1 MQKAYILITG
11 HLGGSVGTGFK
22 DVKGFTVVDAVIT
35 LCLIGI
41 LIGVVI
47 PKYQRVAREAQET
60 ALKTEL
66 ANIRTSIILYTML
79 NGRNPASLKEMI
91 ERKVML
97 PARIG
102 TGYTG
107 SIFKESYLMKNAVDE
122 EGNKVDAYGNPFLY
136 DPQRGEVRSST
147 KGYENW

>member
-1 MQKAYILITG
+1 
-11 HLGGSVGTGFK
+11 VGTWCK
-22 DVKGFTVVDAVIT
+22 NAKGLTIFDAVIT

-41 LIGVVI
+41 VIGVVI
-47 PKYQRVAREAQET
+47 PKYQRVAHEAQET

-66 ANIRTSIILYTML
+66 ANIRTSIILFTML
-79 NGRNPASLKEMI
+79 NGHNPASLKEMI
-91 ERKVML
+91 ETKVML

-107 SIFKESYLMKNAVDE
+107 SIFKESYLIKNAVDV

>member
-1 MQKAYILITG
+1 
-11 HLGGSVGTGFK
+11 VGRGFK
-22 DVKGFTVVDAVIT
+22 DVKGLTVVDAVIT

-47 PKYQRVAREAQET
+47 PKYQHVAHEAQEA

-66 ANIRTSIILYTML
+66 ANIRTSIKLFKML
-79 NGRNPASLKEMI
+79 NNRNPVSLGEMI
-91 ERKVML
+91 EKKVML
-97 PARIG
+97 TGRIG
-102 TGYTG
+102 TDVYTG
-107 SIFKESYLMKNAVDE
+107 SFYKESYLMKNAVNA

-136 DPQRGEVRSST
+136 DRMRGEVRSST

>member
-1 MQKAYILITG
+1 VVTWLKNA
-11 HLGGSVGTGFK
+11 
-22 DVKGFTVVDAVIT
+22 KGLTIVDAVIT

-47 PKYQRVAREAQET
+47 PKYQRVAHEAREA
-60 ALKTEL
+60 ALRTEL
-66 ANIRTSIILYTML
+66 ANIRISIRLFTIL
-79 NGRNPASLKEMI
+79 NGRNPESLKEMI
-91 ERKVML
+91 DKKVML

-102 TGYTG
+102 GGYTG
-107 SIFKESYLMKNAVDE
+107 SIFKESYLMKNAVDA

>member
-1 MQKAYILITG
+1 VETW
-11 HLGGSVGTGFK
+11 FK
-22 DVKGFTVVDAVIT
+22 NAKGLTIIDAVIT

-47 PKYQRVAREAQET
+47 PKYQRVAREAREA
-60 ALKTEL
+60 ALRTEL
-66 ANIRTSIILYTML
+66 SNIRISIRLFTML
-79 NGRNPASLKEMI
+79 NGRHPASLGEMI
-91 ERKVML
+91 EKKVML

-102 TGYTG
+102 GGYTG
-107 SIFKESYLMKNAVDE
+107 SIFKESYLMKNAVDA

>member
-1 MQKAYILITG
+1 
-11 HLGGSVGTGFK
+11 VGTWFK
-22 DVKGFTVVDAVIT
+22 DAKGLTIVDAVIT

-47 PKYQRVAREAQET
+47 PKYHRVAREAQEA

-66 ANIRTSIILYTML
+66 ANIRLSITLFIML
-79 NGRNPASLKEMI
+79 NGRNPVSLKELI
-91 ERKVML
+91 EKKVML

-102 TGYTG
+102 GGYAG
-107 SIFKESYLMKNAVDE
+107 SFFKESYLMKNAVDA
-122 EGNKVDAYGNPFLY
+122 EGNKVDAYSNPFIY
-136 DPQRGEVRSST
+136 DSTRGEVKSST

>member
-1 MQKAYILITG
+1 VETW
-11 HLGGSVGTGFK
+11 FK
-22 DVKGFTVVDAVIT
+22 NAKGFTIIDAVIT

-47 PKYQRVAREAQET
+47 PKYQRVAREAREA
-60 ALKTEL
+60 ALRTEL
-66 ANIRTSIILYTML
+66 SNIRISIRLFTML
-79 NGRNPASLKEMI
+79 NGRNPASLGEMI
-91 ERKVML
+91 EKKVML

-102 TGYTG
+102 GGYTG
-107 SIFKESYLMKNAVDE
+107 SIFKESYLMKNAVDA

-147 KGYENW
+147 IGYENW

>member
-1 MQKAYILITG
+1 
-11 HLGGSVGTGFK
+11 VTGFK
-22 DVKGFTVVDAVIT
+22 DAKGLTIVDAVIT
-35 LCLIGI
+35 LCAVGI

-47 PKYQRVAREAQET
+47 PKYQRVAREAQEA

-66 ANIRTSIILYTML
+66 SNIRTSIRLFKML
-79 NGRNPASLKEMI
+79 NHRNPASLREMI
-91 ERKVML
+91 EMKVMF

-102 TGYTG
+102 SGYAG
-107 SIFKESYLMKNAVDE
+107 SIYKESYLMKNAVDA

>member
-1 MQKAYILITG
+1 
-11 HLGGSVGTGFK
+11 VGTCFR
-22 DVKGFTVVDAVIT
+22 DAKGLTVIDAVIT

-47 PKYQRVAREAQET
+47 PKYQRVAREAQQA

-66 ANIRTSIILYTML
+66 SNIRLSITLFRML
-79 NGRNPASLKEMI
+79 NGRNPVSLKELI
-91 ERKVML
+91 EKKVML

-102 TGYTG
+102 GGYSG
-107 SIFKESYLMKNAVDE
+107 SIFRESYLMKNAVDA
-122 EGNKVDAYGNPFLY
+122 EGNKVDAYGNPFIY
-136 DPQRGEVRSST
+136 DNTRGEVKSST

>member
-1 MQKAYILITG
+1 M
-11 HLGGSVGTGFK
+11 GTGFT
-22 DVKGFTVVDAVIT
+22 DAKGLTIVDAVIT

-47 PKYQRVAREAQET
+47 PKYQRVAREAQKA

-66 ANIRTSIILYTML
+66 ANIRTSIKLFKIL
-79 NGRNPASLKEMI
+79 NNRNPVSLREMI
-91 ERKVML
+91 EKEVML
-97 PARIG
+97 PGRIG
-102 TGYTG
+102 ADIYT
-107 SIFKESYLMKNAVDE
+107 SSFYKESYLMKNAVDA

-136 DPQRGEVRSST
+136 DPKGGEVRSST